1 LVAKTGGQSPVTGS
15 GLHFSCS
22 GKNWQLS
29 STPSFVAV
37 DLRVLEGHFGSSGVL
52 LQSTPVTTSL
62 EGGHL
67 GSLGVL
73 VQSTSGDD
81 VF

>member
-1 LVAKTGGQSPVTGS
+1 MLKLGGHLPVLGS
-15 GLHFSCS
+15 GSHFFCS

-37 DLRVLEGHFGSSGVL
+37 DLRVLEGYFGSSGVL
-52 LQSTPVTTSL
+52 LQSIPVTTSL

-73 VQSTSGDD
+73 VRNLTLAS
-81 VF
+81 